1 MTQEQINQKA
11 EEFEYTDGIY
21 GFKEGVKWACKW
33 LIKPK
38 PQGYI
43 FNEDKRLIE
52 HNGVSYR
59 LQKKNYQVAKFLYDN
74 RNRIVTRDEIYANVW
89 EGVVVEEG
97 TIDVHIRKIRRGV
110 PGIPIQTRKG
120 LGLIWNE

>member
-1 MTQEQINQKA
+1 MTQEQIDEKA
-11 EEFEYTDGIY
+11 QEFEYTNGTY
-21 GFKEGVKWACKW
+21 GFKEGVKWAYKW
-33 LIKPK
+33 LTTK

-52 HNGVSYR
+52 HNGESYR
-59 LQKKNYQVAKFLYDN
+59 LEKKGYTLAKFLYDN

-89 EGVVVEEG
+89 EGMVVEER
-97 TIDVHIRKIRRGV
+97 TIDVHIRKIRNGV